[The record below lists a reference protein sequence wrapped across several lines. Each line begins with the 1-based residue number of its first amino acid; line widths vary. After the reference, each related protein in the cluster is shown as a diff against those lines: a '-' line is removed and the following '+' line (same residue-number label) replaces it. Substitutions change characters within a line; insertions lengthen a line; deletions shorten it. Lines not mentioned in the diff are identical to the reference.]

1 MLTKILS
8 TATLIIVAWLSVQMV
23 RTQQALQVTQT
34 NVQDSVVALRTELD
48 ESVKKSDS
56 LGADVLA
63 RMDVLSQEQVKLA
76 NSSNKGD
83 PKKLKAKDQIIT
95 RLNQEAQVRNVI
107 ATVLQADLLGHEKQG
122 DQAAELLLS
131 TKSAIWKASEK
142 WANSKDALRGLM
154 APIDILAGRWK
165 RGDFT
170 GNTKKIQAVLLDAIS
185 AQSQS

>member
-23 RTQQALQVTQT
+23 RTQQSLQITQV
-34 NVQDSVVALRTELD
+34 NLRESVVALRTELG
-48 ESVKKSDS
+48 ESVEKNDS
-56 LGADVLA
+56 IGADVLA
-63 RMDVLSQEQVKLA
+63 RMEVLSEEQVKLA
-76 NSSNKGD
+76 KSSKSVD

-95 RLNQEAQVRNVI
+95 RLNQEAQLRNVI

-131 TKSAIWKASEK
+131 TKSAIWKTSEK
-142 WANSKDALRGLM
+142 WKKSKDELRGLM

-170 GNTKKIQAVLLDAIS
+170 GNTKKIQAVLLDVINAQ
-185 AQSQS
+185 AQS

>member
-23 RTQQALQVTQT
+23 QTQQALQLTQV
-34 NVQDSVVALRTELD
+34 NLRDSVFALRSELS
-48 ESVKKSDS
+48 ESVEKNDS
-56 LGADVLA
+56 IGADVLA
-63 RMDVLSQEQVKLA
+63 RMEVLSEEQVKLA
-76 NSSNKGD
+76 KSSNNGD

-95 RLNQEAQVRNVI
+95 RLNQEAQLRNVI
-107 ATVLQADLLGHEKQG
+107 ATVLQADLLGYEKQG

-131 TKSAIWKASEK
+131 TKTAIWKTSEK
-142 WANSKDALRGLM
+142 WTESKDELRGLM

-170 GNTKKIQAVLLDAIS
+170 GNTKKIQAVLLDVINAQ
-185 AQSQS
+185 AQS